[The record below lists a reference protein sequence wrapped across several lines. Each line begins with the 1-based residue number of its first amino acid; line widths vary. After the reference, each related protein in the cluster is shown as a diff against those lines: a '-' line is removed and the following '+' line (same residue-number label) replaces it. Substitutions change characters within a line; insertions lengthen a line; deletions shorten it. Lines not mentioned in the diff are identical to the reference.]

1 MAELTES
8 TVTARDGAGSQAD
21 RIRDYWEAYADRVLE
36 RGGELDPREHF
47 SRLRADHEI
56 AYARAN
62 QLLQRHELAGK
73 AVLEL
78 GCGMGFDTIPL
89 AQAGAR
95 VVAIDLSE
103 KCLGLT
109 RRHLAWFG
117 AKADL
122 RRGNAER
129 LDFADESFD
138 VVIARGLLMFTPG
151 PAAVLGEALRV
162 LRPGGVVQAILHNR
176 YSWYVLLGVVA
187 GMNLVDPVEDP
198 APNRLYTR
206 GEARALLEE
215 FADVRIDGGRLPNI
229 RSKRGGLAAKLFNAS
244 LVPVTKALPRR
255 LLEPFSF
262 YLIVEGT
269 RPVGR

>member
-8 TVTARDGAGSQAD
+8 TVTARDVAASPTD
-21 RIRDYWEAYADRVLE
+21 RVRDYWEAYADRVLA

-62 QLLQRHELAGK
+62 QLLKRHELAGK

-109 RRHLAWFG
+109 RRHLAWYG
-117 AKADL
+117 TQAEL
-122 RRGNAER
+122 RSGNAES
-129 LDFADESFD
+129 LEFADESFD
-138 VVIARGLLMFTPG
+138 IVVARGLLMFTPD

-162 LRPGGVVQAILHNR
+162 LRPCGVLQAILHNKH
-176 YSWYVLLGVVA
+176 SWYVLLGAVA
-187 GMNLVDPVEDP
+187 RMNLVDPVEDP

-206 GEARALLEE
+206 SEARVLFEG
-215 FADVRIDGGRLPNI
+215 FADVQIDGGRLPDI
-229 RSKRGGLAAKLFNAS
+229 PSKRGGLPAKLFNTS
-244 LVPVTKALPRR
+244 VVPVTRALPRR
-255 LLEPFSF
+255 VLEPFGF
-262 YLIVEGT
+262 YLIVEGKK
-269 RPVGR
+269 PVRG